1 MLADF
6 TFIDWIGVFGSV
18 IIAGAYLAVSRSWV
32 DATRPGFN
40 FLNLFGAILVLLSL
54 YYRPNAGAIIIE
66 VLWILIAIAAL
77 FRWAFGRRP

>member
-18 IIAGAYLAVSRSWV
+18 IIAGAYLGVSRSWV

-77 FRWAFGRRP
+77 FRWAFDRRP